1 MTVKKNFS
9 SICLHFFLVVVTA
22 AIWGCSDKKIRTV
35 EEMQAQETLLVA
47 TPTGHYFEVPA
58 DRYQLNGKKIHD
70 RYGYGNIEMHKVS
83 TDSMR
88 SAIKNF
94 ETRYTEG
101 YKFSKK
107 ETINTIFIKGIS
119 AEARLIH
126 SKMVINGHR
135 RNVTYAYIPEIKLLT
150 IFYAHG
156 KTGGHDEIVKM
167 WQITMKNS

>member
-1 MTVKKNFS
+1 MKKGVLS
-9 SICLHFFLVVVTA
+9 SPVSIFFVVITA
-22 AIWGCSDKKIRTV
+22 LFVGCTEKKIRTV

-47 TPTGHYFEVPA
+47 TPTGHSFEVPA

-83 TDSMR
+83 TDAIS

-94 ETRYTEG
+94 ESRYSEG
-101 YKFSKK
+101 YTFSKK

-126 SKMVINGHR
+126 SKMVINGNH
-135 RNVTYAYIPEIKLLT
+135 RNVTYAYIPEIELLT